1 MRRNGVRTLTVR
13 AFADEHH
20 LPSQVLKAAMGK
32 VASLP
37 LPPGY
42 RIEYG
47 GEIENQRETF
57 AEMVHALEIS
67 LIAIFLI
74 LLFQFRSLSDPLIV
88 MASIPLALPGA
99 ALGLFVTRNPFGFT
113 AFMGIVSLGG
123 VVVRNAIILVDYI
136 HARMREGAPL
146 EEAAIEAGERRLR
159 PIFLTT
165 MAAAVGVTPMILSGS
180 SLWSPLA
187 SAIAF
192 GLVVSMFFTLVAIPV
207 LFVVVHRRERVRA
220 TVPVTAVLGLLLLAV
235 LPAGAAEP
243 RRLTLEEATALAVKQ
258 NSTVKLANF
267 KVKEAESRVG
277 AARSN
282 YYPQLRNDSAFV
294 RLGEQQEVDLP
305 RGALGVYP
313 GLGPIPPVTVPFVL
327 AENNL
332 VISST
337 TVTQPV
343 THLFKIRDGVRAA
356 NAEAGIAR
364 SDVRRAEVEIAL
376 KVKELYYG
384 ILVTG
389 ERRRALGLQIAAGE
403 EKLRE
408 ARDAVET
415 GNALQYK
422 VLEGEAQIAQARQGL
437 QTLDDTLA
445 DLALEFDELLGL
457 PLDTQV
463 ELVRPEPSSEDAA
476 GGDGLLKTALER
488 NPGDSRGGPDVGE
501 GEGGRLG
508 GAGRVHPGSRR
519 IRTVGLPAGCPAGGA
534 EYRRGGGEDELEHLG
549 LEQAEERRAGAGNAT
564 RGGRG
569 EPAPD
574 PQSRADRSREGPAQG
589 PAIGCGGER
598 GTRVG
603 DGAGRGAEGGGGP
616 GGDGHGDRVG
626 AQGGGR
632 RARRGAGGPAAGGIE
647 PAVGGRGAKADC
659 RGAVGRNFQP
669 RMHAN

>member
-1 MRRNGVRTLTVR
+1 MVEAPVEVRITGPDAAELRTLGGKAAEILRQVPGAIYVHNDWHEASYQLRVSMREETANRLGLTNASIARQLAGGFEGAPVTTYWEGDRDVSVILRIEQERRETFEDVGDSYVTSTLTGARVPLRSVAEFEPVWSESRIVRRNGVRTLTVR

-74 LLFQFRSLSDPLIV
+74 LLFQFRSLSGPLIV

-123 VVVRNAIILVDYI
+123 VVVRNAIILIDYI

-146 EEAAIEAGERRLR
+146 EEAAKEAGERRLR

-258 NSTVKLANF
+258 NSMVKLANF

-463 ELVRPEPSSEDAA
+463 ELVRPEPSSED
-476 GGDGLLKTALER
+476 
-488 NPGDSRGGPDVGE
+488 RGG
-501 GEGGRLG
+501 LG
-508 GAGRVHPGSRR
+508 TG
-519 IRTVGLPAGCPAGGA
+519 
-534 EYRRGGGEDELEHLG
+534 Y
-549 LEQAEERRAGAGNAT
+549 
-564 RGGRG
+564 
-569 EPAPD
+569 
-574 PQSRADRSREGPAQG
+574 
-589 PAIGCGGER
+589 
-598 GTRVG
+598 
-603 DGAGRGAEGGGGP
+603 
-616 GGDGHGDRVG
+616 
-626 AQGGGR
+626 
-632 RARRGAGGPAAGGIE
+632 
-647 PAVGGRGAKADC
+647 
-659 RGAVGRNFQP
+659 
-669 RMHAN
+669 